1 MHPRRVRETSR
12 WIITTFVLPQIVN
25 KAPIATILTAVLH
38 LSTTLTNFLD
48 MIIAI
53 IFLMRP
59 WRDTGVAQ
67 DTRLYCCSS
76 SFHDLLHAFS
86 YTFRSGFFLLL
97 PLLFSPGERI
107 LLYEIMEMLSIAFT
121 HILA

>member
-1 MHPRRVRETSR
+1 L
-12 WIITTFVLPQIVN
+12 FFPQIVN

-48 MIIAI
+48 MITAI
-53 IFLMRP
+53 VFLMRP

-67 DTRLYCCSS
+67 DTRLYCCSNS
-76 SFHDLLHAFS
+76 LPRFAPCFFLYFS
-86 YTFRSGFFLLL
+86 VGFFPSTAFAILARR
-97 PLLFSPGERI
+97 ERI

-121 HILA
+121 NTFAQLVILLLD